1 MQLTMQDILGFVGF
15 YDSVKSQKL
24 SMKTAYRLAQLAK
37 AVEGELAFYR
47 EKVQTII
54 NEYGEKDENGELIP
68 TEDGSGVK
76 LRPGTERECFEAMRE
91 LQEIEVTLPDVKFS
105 IEDFGNVELNPTE
118 MASIFP
124 FIED

>member
-1 MQLTMQDILGFVGF
+1 MQLTMQDILGFAGF

-37 AVEGELAFYR
+37 AVEEELAFYR
-47 EKVQTII
+47 EKVQMII
-54 NEYGEKDENGELIP
+54 NEYGEKNENGELIP
-68 TEDGSGVK
+68 TEDGNGVK
-76 LRPGTERECFEAMRE
+76 LRPGTEKECFEAMRE

-105 IEDFGNVELNPTE
+105 IEDFGDVELNSTE

-124 FIED
+124 FIEE